1 MMGNRGIILPC
12 RQPVLHAVAVFL
24 RGQQAEPLEL
34 LHEAPDGGIGGVAE
48 ILFQLLSR
56 EFPIAVGRQH
66 KLPEVPFL
74 LGDLAPVQRL
84 IEGSQSL
91 GCGWPSP
98 KRR

>member
-1 MMGNRGIILPC
+1 MLVLPHG
-12 RQPVLHAVAVFL
+12 QSVLDTAAVFL
-24 RGQQAEPLEL
+24 EGQQAELLEF
-34 LHEAPDGGIGGVAE
+34 LHEAPYGGIGGVAE

-56 EFPIAVGRQH
+56 EFPTAVGRQH